1 MGRALSDWFHRRG
14 WAQGII
20 AISYVWLLF
29 FFLLPFVI
37 VLAMSFATRTP
48 TAPPSALAAKT
59 PSSIRKPIFASFR
72 TTSTSAPS

>member
-1 MGRALSDWFHRRG
+1 MRRPLSDWFNLRG
-14 WAQGII
+14 WAQAII
-20 AISYVWLLF
+20 AIPYVWLVV

-59 PSSIRKPIFASFR
+59 PSSTLNPTCASFR